1 MSTQT
6 RINGRHRNYGNV
18 RITALGATFL
28 GVTKIDYKRTDA
40 IETVKVVGSTKG
52 IGFTQGDETYE
63 GSIGLLSETVD
74 AIQAKLPK
82 GKTLQDIP
90 PFPITISYVDE
101 FGLQVCHVLYG
112 CKFKENGRSA
122 EAGNNGALVM
132 ESPLYI
138 HDIDFAA

>member
-1 MSTQT
+1 MVTQT
-6 RINGRHRNYGNV
+6 RINGKYRNYGNV
-18 RITALGATFL
+18 RITALGATFM
-28 GVTKIDYKRTDA
+28 GVTKIEYKRTDA
-40 IETVKVVGSTKG
+40 IDPVKVVGTTKSVG
-52 IGFTQGDETYE
+52 YTQGDEVCE

-90 PFPITISYVDE
+90 PFPITVSYVDDT
-101 FGLQVCHVLYG
+101 GLQVCHVLYG

-122 EAGNNGALVM
+122 EAGSNDALVV

>member
-1 MSTQT
+1 M
-6 RINGRHRNYGNV
+6 
-18 RITALGATFL
+18 
-28 GVTKIDYKRTDA
+28 GVTKIEYKRTDA
-40 IETVKVVGSTKG
+40 IDPVKVVGTTKSVG
-52 IGFTQGDETYE
+52 YTQGDEVCE

-90 PFPITISYVDE
+90 PFPITVSYVDDT
-101 FGLQVCHVLYG
+101 GLQVCHVLYG

-122 EAGNNGALVM
+122 EAGSNSALVV